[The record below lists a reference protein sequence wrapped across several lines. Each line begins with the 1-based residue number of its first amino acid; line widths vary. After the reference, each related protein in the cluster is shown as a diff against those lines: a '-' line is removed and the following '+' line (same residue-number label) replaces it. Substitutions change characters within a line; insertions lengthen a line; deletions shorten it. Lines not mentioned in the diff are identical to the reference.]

1 VRPETRRAL
10 LTPSDQTCHKA
21 ARNRAPFY
29 FEKRPPYFYLKK
41 CMDPAA
47 VAALLRYLTLVAFF
61 VVLLILVSDGL
72 SAEDMSV
79 IEAIIEVSNKKNVT
93 QYLESE
99 RLQCWIF
106 ST

>member
-1 VRPETRRAL
+1 ME
-10 LTPSDQTCHKA
+10 
-21 ARNRAPFY
+21 
-29 FEKRPPYFYLKK
+29 
-41 CMDPAA
+41 PAA

-72 SAEDMSV
+72 SEEDMSV

-99 RLQCWIF
+99 WI
-106 ST
+106 

>member
-1 VRPETRRAL
+1 MRPETRRAL
-10 LTPSDQTCHKA
+10 STPSDQTCHKA

-29 FEKRPPYFYLKK
+29 LKK
-41 CMDPAA
+41 CMDPPA

-72 SAEDMSV
+72 SEEDMSV
-79 IEAIIEVSNKKNVT
+79 IEAIIEVSNKKNVS

-99 RLQCWIF
+99 WI
-106 ST
+106 